1 MGKRSVH
8 GLAAQRDR
16 LRHEHLSA
24 AGVRPASDDGRSKN
38 ETNLARSSP
47 LGVPVLSPAPLKVAV
62 IGGGIGGLSAA
73 VGLRQRGFEVD
84 VYEQAPELT
93 EVGGGINMGPN
104 AVRVLYRL
112 GLRDG
117 IEREG
122 VRPAGS
128 HQRRWQDGRTLQRA
142 ALNPRC
148 DELYGAP
155 HITIHRADLLSVIA
169 AGFPAERVHLGH
181 RLVGLADRGDTVEAR
196 FDNGAG
202 IRTQI
207 LVGADGIH
215 SAVRAALFGE
225 EEPRFA
231 GCVAYRGL
239 VPVERIADLNLEP
252 GSQSWVGP
260 GAHLVHYPVSRGRLL
275 NFVGW
280 TEHDT
285 WNREDWTDRAT
296 IERALAAFEGWHPQ
310 IRHIIAAAETCFIWA
325 LFDRD
330 PLPHW
335 SVGRTTLLGDACH
348 PMYPF
353 MGQGAAQAIEDGA
366 ALAACL
372 AAGGDDPA
380 AALRHYEQLRLPR
393 VTRLQQMSRA
403 NKYRFHMP
411 DGRDQEARDAE
422 WAGAPDRSPEALR
435 WLFDHDPA
443 ALDAVGA

>member
-1 MGKRSVH
+1 MR
-8 GLAAQRDR
+8 R
-16 LRHEHLSA
+16 
-24 AGVRPASDDGRSKN
+24 AGFA
-38 ETNLARSSP
+38 
-47 LGVPVLSPAPLKVAV
+47 
-62 IGGGIGGLSAA
+62 
-73 VGLRQRGFEVD
+73 VD

-104 AVRVLYRL
+104 AARVLYRL
-112 GLRDG
+112 GLGDG
-117 IEREG
+117 LDREG
-122 VRPAGS
+122 VRPAGT

-142 ALNPRC
+142 PLNPLC
-148 DELYGAP
+148 EELYGAP
-155 HITIHRADLLSVIA
+155 HITIHRADLLAVIA
-169 AGFPAERVHLGH
+169 AGFPAEHIHLGH
-181 RLVGLADRGDTVEAR
+181 RLVGLADRGDGAEAW
-196 FDNGAG
+196 FENGAH
-202 IRTQI
+202 ITADVV
-207 LVGADGIH
+207 VGADGIH

-239 VPVERIADLNLEP
+239 VPVERIADLGLEL

-260 GAHLVHYPVSRGRLL
+260 GAHLVHYFVSRGRLL

-310 IRHIIAAAETCFIWA
+310 VRRIIAAAETCFIWA

-330 PLPHW
+330 PLPRW
-335 SVGRTTLLGDACH
+335 SVGRATLLGDACH

-372 AAGGDDPA
+372 AAGGRRSGRGV
-380 AALRHYEQLRLPR
+380 AALRAAAPAARDPPAADVARQQDPLSPARRTGAAGARRRVGQSRRPLARRVALALRLRPR
-393 VTRLQQMSRA
+393 KNRFDDGSHGSRLSHILFLGR
-403 NKYRFHMP
+403 R
-411 DGRDQEARDAE
+411 DGAAATD
-422 WAGAPDRSPEALR
+422 GFTNPSLR
-435 WLFDHDPA
+435 PA
-443 ALDAVGA
+443 AMLAEHEPIPEVPVYAWPGGAVRWQQ